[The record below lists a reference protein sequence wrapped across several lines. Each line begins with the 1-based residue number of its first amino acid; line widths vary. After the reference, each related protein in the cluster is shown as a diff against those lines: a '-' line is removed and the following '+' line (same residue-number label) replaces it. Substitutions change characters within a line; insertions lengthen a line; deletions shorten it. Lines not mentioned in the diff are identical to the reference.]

1 MTATMV
7 HSHRNQILHFESLL
21 EIQMVAGTK
30 ERPSLYKISTDKV
43 I

>member
-1 MTATMV
+1 MTVTVV
-7 HSHRNQILHFESLL
+7 HSRRNQILHFESLL

-30 ERPSLYKISTDKV
+30 ERPSLYKISKDLL